1 MRVIAGQ
8 CKGRT
13 LFCPKSSAIRPTSD
27 RIKESVFNF
36 IGDQIVGQRTLD
48 LFAGTGNLSIEALS
62 RGARQAVLV
71 DRSREAVAII
81 YKNVKLTG
89 FADKCRV
96 LRSDVFRYLNYAI
109 KTNEQFGVIFADP
122 PYLQNVIGSL
132 VEKIDLSSLLNNGG
146 LFVLERDAKKE
157 FNPSLNSFVVIREKN
172 YGTTTVTIFRKNEE
186 ISANSHLSGD
196 I

>member
-8 CKGRT
+8 RKGRI
-13 LFCPKSSAIRPTSD
+13 LFCPKTSAIRPTSD

-36 IGDQIVGQRTLD
+36 IGDQIIAQRALD
-48 LFAGTGNLSIEALS
+48 LFAGTGNLAIEALS
-62 RGARQAVLV
+62 RGARQAVFV
-71 DRSREAVAII
+71 DRSRAAVEII
-81 YKNVKLTG
+81 YKNINLTG
-89 FADKCRV
+89 FTDKCRV
-96 LRSDVFRYLNYAI
+96 RKSDVFRYLNYAM

-146 LFVLERDAKKE
+146 LFVVERDAKKK
-157 FNPSLNSFVVIREKN
+157 FNALLNSLVVIREKN
-172 YGTTTVTIFRKNEE
+172 YGTTAITIFRKSEE
-186 ISANSHLSGD
+186 ISANSHLSGH